1 MRGGNQMKLA
11 YARVSSTSQNLDR
24 QIEALEKVGVQ
35 KIYTDKGSGKDTNR
49 EQLQELLSYAR
60 EGDSI
65 VVTSISRFARNTQD
79 LLKLMELLKEK
90 KVEFISLKEQVNTST
105 PSGRFFLTMMGAM
118 AELERDYIKE
128 RQREGI
134 EIAKAKGIKFGRREV
149 GDEALIK
156 EVAKIYH
163 ENSDM
168 GLAKAADMAGVSRST
183 FYRRYLKLRKEGMIQ
198 CTSVAKKEE
207 S

>member
-11 YARVSSTSQNLDR
+11 YARVSSTQQNLDR
-24 QIEALEKVGVQ
+24 QIKALEEVGVQ
-35 KIYTDKGSGKDTNR
+35 KIYMDKGSGKDTNR

-134 EIAKAKGIKFGRREV
+134 DIAIAKGVKFGRREV
-149 GDEALIK
+149 GDETLIR

-163 ENSDM
+163 ENTEM

-183 FYRRYLKLRKEGMIQ
+183 FYRRYLRLRKEGMIQ
-198 CTSVAKKEE
+198 CTDVAKMAE